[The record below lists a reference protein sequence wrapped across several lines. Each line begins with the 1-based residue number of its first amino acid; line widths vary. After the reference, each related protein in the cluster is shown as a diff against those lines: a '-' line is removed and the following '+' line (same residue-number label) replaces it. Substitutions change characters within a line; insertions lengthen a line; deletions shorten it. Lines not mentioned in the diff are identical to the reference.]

1 LISPYE
7 FTGGLGCFFVVS
19 VFRFLGALLLLFLRC
34 SSFILFLL
42 SLRRSLCGI
51 IVTAS
56 FLWLFSIALN
66 RFLNYVGGNWAKI
79 VVAEIGGQRFFT
91 CCLS

>member
-7 FTGGLGCFFVVS
+7 FTGVAGGFVVR
-19 VFRFLGALLLLFLRC
+19 VFRFLGALLLASLCC
-34 SSFILFLL
+34 SISFILFLL

-56 FLWLFSIALN
+56 FLWLSISGVN
-66 RFLNYVGGNWAKI
+66 RVLNYVGGNWAKI
-79 VVAEIGGQRFFT
+79 VVAEIGG
-91 CCLS
+91 